1 METFGAWSLLP
12 PLLAIIL
19 AIYTRQVFVSLTLGI
34 WSGWLIISGGDPLS
48 GTFNTIEG
56 LVRVFQSPGNT
67 RTIMFCA
74 LVGGLIVF
82 MQRSGG
88 VAGFIAFLNRRM
100 KKYEDE
106 DSPRNRIMVQLLAS
120 VTGIVVF
127 VESSISV
134 LTVGTLYRPLFDK
147 MRISR
152 EKLAYIADSSSAPA
166 CILIPLN
173 AWGAFI
179 MGLLIAQGF
188 TDPFNTMIK
197 AAAVNFYA
205 ILALLLVFVIILTQR
220 DFGPMRKAEKRA
232 RDEGKLMRDNAVPMV
247 SEELTDIEVKKGI
260 PHRARNM
267 IVPIAVM
274 VLMMPVMLAVTGWET
289 AVNERSG
296 SGALGMFFFAI
307 GQGSGSASVL
317 TAVVTALLVSMF
329 FYKIQGLFNL
339 AEMVDMTMKGI
350 AGLMPLALLMLLA
363 FGISDICRELQT
375 GQYVADLASALF
387 SPALVPALVF
397 VISAFIAFST
407 GTSWGTFAI
416 MIAISVPMAQSMEA
430 PMILTIA
437 AVLGGGV
444 FGDHCSPISDTTILS
459 SMASASDHIDHVRTQ
474 LPYALLAGGITTV
487 LYLILGFIYV

>member
-1 METFGAWSLLP
+1 METFGIWSLLP
-12 PLLAIIL
+12 PLLAIVL
-19 AIYTRQVFVSLTLGI
+19 AIYTKQVYVSLVLGI
-34 WSGWLIISGGDPLS
+34 WIGWVIVADWNFLQ
-48 GTFNTIEG
+48 GTFDTIEG
-56 LVRVFQSPGNT
+56 LVSVFQNPGNT
-67 RTIMFCA
+67 RTIMFCV

-88 VAGFIAFLNRRM
+88 VAGFIAVVNNMM
-100 KKYEDE
+100 KKYED
-106 DSPRNRIMVQLLAS
+106 SGSKKNRIMVQFLAG
-120 VTGIVVF
+120 VTGVLVF

-147 MRISR
+147 MKISR

-166 CILIPLN
+166 CILIPFN

-179 MGLLIAQGF
+179 MGLLVAQGF
-188 TDPFNTMIK
+188 SDPFSVMIQ

-205 ILALLLVFVIILTQR
+205 ILALVMVFVLIFTQW
-220 DFGPMRKAEKRA
+220 DFGPMKRAEKRA
-232 RDEGKLMRDNAVPMV
+232 REEGKLMKDDARPMV

-267 IVPIAVM
+267 VVPIAVM
-274 VLMMPVMLAVTGWET
+274 VLMMPVMLGVTGWESAIGDRPNASWVNQFLY
-289 AVNERSG
+289 AV
-296 SGALGMFFFAI
+296 

-317 TAVVTALLVSMF
+317 TAVITSLLVSML
-329 FYKIQGLFNL
+329 FYKVQGLFNL
-339 AEMVDMTMKGI
+339 GELVDMTMKGI

-363 FGISDICRELQT
+363 FGISDICGELAT
-375 GQYVADLASALF
+375 GEYVAGVASSLF
-387 SPALVPALVF
+387 SPALIPALVF

-416 MIAISVPMAQSMEA
+416 MIAISVPMAQAMDA
-430 PMILTIA
+430 PIILTIA
-437 AVLGGGV
+437 AALGGGV

-474 LPYALLAGGITTV
+474 LPYALFIGAVSTC
-487 LYLILGFIYV
+487 LYLVLGLIYA